1 MSSLVTHHRRQ
12 RKRPSLAKSIEESW
26 GNVADDSK
34 GNEDNRERCQNSQLD
49 DASGRDTQ
57 KEELF
62 QHFYQEI
69 QKEHDRERPSD
80 CVIVSTNEEQ
90 REYATAI
97 GHRLQDLGLV
107 VEMIP
112 LASESSLTRA
122 LQEVKH
128 DGSPFCVI
136 IQQPNVKFSS
146 CTIVLLHESLRIH
159 RDMPLED
166 ALVLLAE
173 EFRRVFTKR
182 EQREC
187 AEIAQRAS
195 DLVDDFLARESLPSY
210 SVPLGVRHLFFLL
223 NEGKHLHKDEL
234 NLITDYL
241 KTRKLQLKDFETPG
255 PLARSEHSSF
265 QGKNNPAVGKPPLL
279 PTAGKNS
286 DPGPAPPS
294 PVKSSLLG
302 DRPRGGLLPLPG
314 FLNPNGL
321 LSPPLLLWNTSLP
334 RPPNANYMESSWAS
348 GPHHQTHQST
358 RADLCLVSQGV
369 GEKTRGGRRPRSS
382 QAGHPTHIFAE
393 PRKVP
398 PLQGNSVAAAQ
409 GVPSPSSKDQ
419 APSGLVH

>member
-12 RKRPSLAKSIEESW
+12 RKRPSLAKSSKPYKPSLPTSYSPQGGYLKEGEDMRSIEESW

-146 CTIVLLHESLRIH
+146 CTIVLLHESLR
-159 RDMPLED
+159 
-166 ALVLLAE
+166 
-173 EFRRVFTKR
+173 
-182 EQREC
+182 
-187 AEIAQRAS
+187 
-195 DLVDDFLARESLPSY
+195 
-210 SVPLGVRHLFFLL
+210 
-223 NEGKHLHKDEL
+223 N
-234 NLITDYL
+234 
-241 KTRKLQLKDFETPG
+241 FETPG